1 MSEPSVAFESPTDWL
16 PDEASLIAIVRQ
28 AGTSEWASGV
38 AAGLADI
45 VGRRRGRTFLANV
58 GAASTEL
65 DRLLNVAG
73 GPGLTSALSGTTSIA
88 SIARSAPERSFTYL
102 PGGESALPLSTLSRM
117 PAFRLLRK
125 MSAGG
130 GTLLLYI
137 AEEDLDGRV
146 AEVANDLRLSGCIV
160 LGTVKDVALELGAPL
175 LARVER
181 PASSSE
187 SEGGGIAPKT
197 AETDGVSEPDREAR
211 PGYWKALAGIAG
223 LFVLWALWAL
233 VVPLVS
239 GGGEEPAS
247 PDMPAESTAL
257 QEMETEA
264 EPAVPPAWQAPEA
277 NYSVLVGSYVRL
289 NDAEERRAELAG
301 SGGLFL
307 VSPTPVRG
315 RVYYR
320 VFAGVYEDRADAVA
334 AMERLVVDGHKEA
347 VKLWDVRPVRLAH
360 DLGTFDERTAADE
373 LVDSLREDGIPA
385 YVLSEST
392 DRSRFRVYAGAFE
405 SEEAALPLSEL
416 LAGHDLTADFGV
428 RSGIAP

>member
-58 GAASTEL
+58 GADSTEL

-117 PAFRLLRK
+117 PAFRRLLRK

-130 GTLLLYI
+130 GTLEEVRALPNVES
-137 AEEDLDGRV
+137 AE
-146 AEVANDLRLSGCIV
+146 AIN
-160 LGTVKDVALELGAPL
+160 VKWS
-175 LARVER
+175 

-301 SGGLFL
+301 SGGDRRG
-307 VSPTPVRG
+307 SWPVRHS
-315 RVYYR
+315 RWLLKTANQR
-320 VFAGVYEDRADAVA
+320 IAVTSSTA
-334 AMERLVVDGHKEA
+334 TVTR
-347 VKLWDVRPVRLAH
+347 RP
-360 DLGTFDERTAADE
+360 
-373 LVDSLREDGIPA
+373 
-385 YVLSEST
+385 
-392 DRSRFRVYAGAFE
+392 
-405 SEEAALPLSEL
+405 
-416 LAGHDLTADFGV
+416 
-428 RSGIAP
+428 